1 MELKINYLA
10 TIIIIDSNNNY
21 QLSIMQKLVGK
32 KKNEYMYNWITLL
45 YTLN

>member
-10 TIIIIDSNNNY
+10 TTVIIDSNKNY
-21 QLSIMQKLVGK
+21 QWVQKLVGK